1 MTLYFK
7 NKFFSFG
14 GGSAVKDESDKEFY
28 IVKGKVFSARKKKRL
43 CSLDGELIYRV
54 QNKFFNFFKH
64 SAFIFDKDGNKIA
77 TVSTKPFN
85 FKKDFIVTGLKD
97 NITISGSWL
106 SFTMDI
112 HRNGQ
117 VIGSITREID
127 LFRDSFKV
135 TADEADMPLVI
146 ALVIAID
153 NIIDNKRNRN
163 R

>member
-1 MTLYFK
+1 
-7 NKFFSFG
+7 
-14 GGSAVKDESDKEFY
+14 
-28 IVKGKVFSARKKKRL
+28 
-43 CSLDGELIYRV
+43 
-54 QNKFFNFFKH
+54 
-64 SAFIFDKDGNKIA
+64 
-77 TVSTKPFN
+77 
-85 FKKDFIVTGLKD
+85 
-97 NITISGSWL
+97 
-106 SFTMDI
+106 MDI